1 MMLRSEQILQELA
14 KRRAALRELGARKLG
29 LFGSRVRGEAK
40 EESDLDFVV
49 EFEPGRKSFDNYM
62 DLRFLLE
69 DLFERRIDLVI
80 LGNIK
85 ERLRESILRET
96 VYVPGLCSRSVDVW
110 HGSQCM
116 GCWRATSL

>member
-29 LFGSRVRGEAK
+29 LFGSHVRDEAR

-85 ERLRESILRET
+85 KRLREPILRET
-96 VYVPGLCSRSVDVW
+96 VYVPGL
-110 HGSQCM
+110 
-116 GCWRATSL
+116 